1 MRIPAGGPPV
11 RAAAAIGPP
20 GVAGPRA
27 ATARGALKALAV
39 STTEMA
45 APVAMTARVSF
56 RINSSFSARE
66 MGHVR
71 LRGTDPTWCPTE
83 SEGN

>member
-1 MRIPAGGPPV
+1 MRVPAGGPPV

-27 ATARGALKALAV
+27 AAARGALKALAV

-45 APVAMTARVSF
+45 APVAATARASF
-56 RINSSFSARE
+56 RIN
-66 MGHVR
+66 
-71 LRGTDPTWCPTE
+71 CPFLPGKWDT
-83 SEGN
+83 